1 MSRKNKNYLAELKY
15 QAVGDYL
22 SGEGSLREICKKYGI
37 RDKHTLQDW
46 IKLYNGHKELK
57 CYTGGIRMTK
67 GRKTTYE
74 ERIAFVKECM
84 RLLSG
89 SKITSDIFK
98 TMFCPSNK
106 PENG

>member
-1 MSRKNKNYLAELKY
+1 MSRKEKSYSAELKY
-15 QAVGDYL
+15 QAVSDYL
-22 SGEGSLREICKKYGI
+22 SGKGLLREICRKYKI
-37 RDKHTLQDW
+37 RSTRQLRNW
-46 IKLYNGHKELK
+46 IKMYNGHKELK
-57 CYTGGIRMTK
+57 CYTGGSRMTK

-84 RLLSG
+84 LLLSG

>member
-1 MSRKNKNYLAELKY
+1 
-15 QAVGDYL
+15 
-22 SGEGSLREICKKYGI
+22 
-37 RDKHTLQDW
+37 
-46 IKLYNGHKELK
+46 
-57 CYTGGIRMTK
+57 MTK
-67 GRKTTYE
+67 GRKKTYE

-84 RLLSG
+84 LLLSG